1 VSLLKKFFTKDTG
14 RMLQQARDLMD
25 SGRPGE
31 AKMLLEK
38 ILPALKDEKEES
50 KALEVRENIARCRD
64 QLASQHLESAALF
77 IKEDEV
83 QSARSAIED
92 ALEVVHDESLRE
104 KARSMMASLDAAEL
118 GSMTDEATELDDDEL
133 FNIIAGTWNDRQ
145 ADEFEE
151 LGPEAVRA
159 AILMHEGKLDEAKK
173 SLISLA
179 SANPDR
185 ACYILMEKGK
195 LHLMSGEKEEAVESF
210 ELFLDRLPEDA
221 DDEVWINGL
230 TLLGQSRLQSGDN
243 EGAEEA
249 LREAAGVDME
259 NYLGFLNLGVFL
271 RGVDQPGE
279 AVVYLEKAESLMSS
293 MSPDMRVIRELGM
306 VKLDLGDRDAA
317 KNYLAKTLE
326 LQAAT
331 GQHGQFD
338 PAAAVE
344 LARIHEEDGDIRS
357 ASDIFRHLCE
367 GYDRPNYFIYHLNAG
382 RLLKKLGETDLAGK
396 YLAKAAAL
404 APDEDGRIKVD
415 SVLKDE

>member
-1 VSLLKKFFTKDTG
+1 
-14 RMLQQARDLMD
+14 MLHQARDLMD

-31 AKMLLEK
+31 AK
-38 ILPALKDEKEES
+38 ILFERILTDLKDEKDPS

-64 QLASQHLESAALF
+64 QLARQHLENAAAHVENGDV
-77 IKEDEV
+77 K
-83 QSARSAIED
+83 SARIAIED
-92 ALEVVHDESLRE
+92 AIEVVHDESLRDE
-104 KARSMMASLDAAEL
+104 ARSMMASLDAAEVS
-118 GSMTDEATELDDDEL
+118 SMTDDAAELDDDEL
-133 FNIIAGTWNDRQ
+133 FNIIAGTWNDNQ

-151 LGPEAVRA
+151 LGPEAIRA
-159 AILMHEGKLDEAKK
+159 AILMHEGKLDKAKK
-173 SLISLA
+173 SFISLA

-195 LHLMSGEKEEAVESF
+195 LHLISDENEEAVESF

-230 TLLGQSRLQSGDN
+230 TLLGQSRLKSGDT

-259 NYLGFLNLGVFL
+259 NYLGFLNLGIFL
-271 RGVDQPGE
+271 RGVGQAEE
-279 AVVYLEKAESLMSS
+279 AVLYLEKAESLMSS

-338 PAAAVE
+338 PTAAVE
-344 LARIHEEDGDIRS
+344 LARIHEEDGDIKS

-367 GYDRPNYFIYHLNAG
+367 GYDRTNYFIYHLNAG

-396 YLAKAAAL
+396 YLAKASGL
-404 APDEDGRIKVD
+404 APDEEGRIMVD